1 MKGSIRQ
8 RSKGTWQ
15 LRYDLLDA
23 ETGRRRYV
31 SETVRGTK
39 KEAERALRERLAAVE
54 TGSYVPRTRESLARF
69 MESWLAGYAS
79 THTKPR
85 TLMGYRG
92 NILRYIIP
100 CLGGLQIQSL
110 TPRHIQDFHKWMLDK
125 GLSNQSVVHAHR
137 VLSEALGHAVAW
149 GVLPKNPAERIS
161 PPCPTPK
168 EVEVWSMED
177 IKSFSEASKESP
189 FHDAFMLA
197 LYTGLR
203 RSELT
208 GLRWDGVDFSTNTIR
223 VTGTLQRVTGYGL
236 LASSPKTKSS
246 RRAVAVWRITA
257 DLLHSV
263 RGKQLALQA
272 ELGDLYQ
279 NEAGYV
285 FTNERG
291 RPIDS
296 NRLSREFSKV
306 VKAAGL
312 PYATLHSLRHDH
324 VALMLADGASIK
336 SISERLGH
344 SKPSM
349 TLDVYAH
356 LLPTIQAQAAEALE
370 KRLSGLN

>member
-1 MKGSIRQ
+1 MAYPVSLETPIGEEGDALI
-8 RSKGTWQ
+8 G
-15 LRYDLLDA
+15 DLIEDKNTLGPVDA
-23 ETGRRRYV
+23 
-31 SETVRGTK
+31 
-39 KEAERALRERLAAVE
+39 AL
-54 TGSYVPRTRESLARF
+54 F
-69 MESWLAGYAS
+69 
-79 THTKPR
+79 
-85 TLMGYRG
+85 
-92 NILRYIIP
+92 
-100 CLGGLQIQSL
+100 QSL
-110 TPRHIQDFHKWMLDK
+110 RREVKEVLNTLTERENRTPRHIQDFHKWMLEK

-137 VLSEALGHAVAW
+137 VLSEALGHAVTW
-149 GVLPKNPAERIS
+149 GVIPKNPAERIS

-168 EVEVWSMED
+168 EVEVWSMEE
-177 IKSFSEASKESP
+177 IECFSEASKESP
-189 FHDAFMLA
+189 FHDAFKLA
-197 LYTGLR
+197 LYTGMR

-236 LASSPKTKSS
+236 LASSPKNKPS
-246 RRAVAVWRITA
+246 RRAISVWKVTE
-257 DLLHSV
+257 DLLHSI

-296 NRLSREFSKV
+296 NRLSRGFSKV

-312 PYATLHSLRHDH
+312 PYATLHSLRHAH

-349 TLDVYAH
+349 TLDVYGH
-356 LLPTIQAQAAEALE
+356 LLPTIQVQAAEALE
-370 KRLSGLN
+370 RRLSGLS

>member
-8 RSKGTWQ
+8 RSRGTWQ
-15 LRYDLLDA
+15 LRYDVLDA
-23 ETGRRRYV
+23 ETGKRRYA
-31 SETVRGTK
+31 SETIRGTK
-39 KEAERALRERLAAVE
+39 KEAEKVLTERLAAVE
-54 TGSYVPRTRESLARF
+54 TGNYVRKNRESLAQF
-69 MESWLAGYAS
+69 LESWLDVYAS

-85 TLMGYRG
+85 TFMGYRG
-92 NILRYIIP
+92 NVLRYIIP

-110 TPRHIQDFHKWMLDK
+110 TPRHIQDFHKWMLEK

-137 VLSEALGHAVAW
+137 VLSEALGHAVIW
-149 GVLPKNPAERIS
+149 GVIPKNPAEGIS

-177 IKSFSEASKESP
+177 IESFSEASKESR

-197 LYTGLR
+197 LYTAMR

-223 VTGTLQRVTGYGL
+223 VTGTLQRVTGHGL
-236 LASSPKTKSS
+236 LAGQPKNKTS
-246 RRAVAVWRITA
+246 RRAISIWRVTA
-257 DLLHSV
+257 DLLHSI

-291 RPIDS
+291 RPRDS
-296 NRLSREFSKV
+296 NRLSREFRKV
-306 VKAAGL
+306 VKVAGL

-349 TLDVYAH
+349 TLDVYGH
-356 LLPTIQAQAAEALE
+356 LLPTIQVQAAEALE
-370 KRLSGLN
+370 RRLSGLS